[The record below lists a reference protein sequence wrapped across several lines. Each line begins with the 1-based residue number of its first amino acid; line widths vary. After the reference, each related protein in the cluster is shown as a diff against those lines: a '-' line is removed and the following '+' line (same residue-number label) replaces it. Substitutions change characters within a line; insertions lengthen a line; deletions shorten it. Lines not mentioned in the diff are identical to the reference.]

1 MKDQRNLHLKMQ
13 EMCDCYAESDPLGE
27 MSKVP
32 IEQDKEQAALKWL
45 ALAALHGINDNAEKI
60 SITRNEDNSVDVSA
74 VYRKTNLP
82 NPGDDIG
89 RRIIE
94 DLHGITHMEEGKIP
108 LSIGIRGNSID
119 LEIKV
124 KKKDGKEKVSIKF
137 PQSE

>member
-1 MKDQRNLHLKMQ
+1 MKDERNLHLKMQ

-32 IEQDKEQAALKWL
+32 QEQDMEQAALKWL
-45 ALAALHGINDNAEKI
+45 ALATLHGINDNAEKI

-74 VYRKTNLP
+74 VYRKTTLP
-82 NPGDDIG
+82 NPGRDIG
-89 RRIIE
+89 SKIVD
-94 DLHGITHMEEGKIP
+94 DLHQITHMEEGKIP
-108 LSIGIRGNSID
+108 LSVGIRGNSID

-137 PQSE
+137 PQTE